1 MIAWTKCISLKWIN
15 YNVTKQEIEKKRLC
29 LGFFLSFK
37 PVLYFINEIYEHND
51 LTLFK
56 IKKSTAQKL

>member
-15 YNVTKQEIEKKRLC
+15 YNVTKQEIEKKLLC
-29 LGFFLSFK
+29 LGFFSFK
-37 PVLYFINEIYEHND
+37 PVLYFKNEIYEHND

>member
-15 YNVTKQEIEKKRLC
+15 YNVTKQEIEKNDYVWV
-29 LGFFLSFK
+29 FFSFK

-56 IKKSTAQKL
+56 IKKATAQKL

>member
-15 YNVTKQEIEKKRLC
+15 YNVTKQEIEKKPDC
-29 LGFFLSFK
+29 VWVFFSFK
-37 PVLYFINEIYEHND
+37 PVLYFKNEIYEHND